1 MTDLF
6 EATFRS
12 LSVEA
17 SCRRRVRERLG
28 FFFLASLPRMLPP
41 AQSALENVDV
51 VHKHATPGCDN
62 APVSSWV
69 VCATAVDAGKRM
81 LFHNSWQT

>member
-12 LSVEA
+12 LSVETP
-17 SCRRRVRERLG
+17 CRRRVREG
-28 FFFLASLPRMLPP
+28 FAFCLAFPRMLPP
-41 AQSALENVDV
+41 AKSALENVDV

-81 LFHNSWQT
+81 LFHTSWQT